1 MSASALCL
9 STADFANAT
18 WLKFPAASYQY
29 LCMQIQKKKKNPQQ
43 LAIVL
48 LIVYKEKGSLC
59 SLRCFKA
66 NLYEQQSLMYVS
78 EATGLRARY
87 GINGASLRAL

>member
-1 MSASALCL
+1 MTAVSASALCL
-9 STADFANAT
+9 STADFANAI

-29 LCMQIQKKKKNPQQ
+29 LCMQIQKKKKKTQQ

-59 SLRCFKA
+59 SWKGIALDCVALRLTCT
-66 NLYEQQSLMYVS
+66 NNSH
-78 EATGLRARY
+78 
-87 GINGASLRAL
+87 

>member
-1 MSASALCL
+1 MTGVSASALCL

-29 LCMQIQKKKKNPQQ
+29 LCLQIQRKKKPQQ

-59 SLRCFKA
+59 SWKGITLDCVALRLTCT
-66 NLYEQQSLMYVS
+66 NNSH
-78 EATGLRARY
+78 
-87 GINGASLRAL
+87 